1 MLVLVACTLCMGAW
15 QATAH
20 AAAQPSIYAAR
31 HCFLISPCLFGLV
44 CCVWRR
50 RAQGYDSGL
59 LDTVKDKVTLY
70 STSVGD
76 AMPFTTLEAAIG
88 QNQILRESRLGSQL
102 TVWVGSRAG
111 EGVRVHLC
119 RPESATEM
127 DCGDGK
133 DNDCDGYTDS
143 EDTDCKSGPSTAR
156 RLLLEQLET
165 QTVVFSAPPAR
176 LGPSLVG

>member
-1 MLVLVACTLCMGAW
+1 MSCSLTARNAHCLLAIVVVVLVC
-15 QATAH
+15 
-20 AAAQPSIYAAR
+20 
-31 HCFLISPCLFGLV
+31 
-44 CCVWRR
+44 R

-88 QNQILRESRLGSQL
+88 PNQILRESRLGSQL

-119 RPESATEM
+119 RTEAATET

-133 DNDCDGYTDS
+133 DNNCDGYTDS
-143 EDTDCKSGPSTAR
+143 EDTDCKAGPSTKR
-156 RLLLEQLET
+156 RLLLAPLHEPNTGTGGFGGSALSWRN
-165 QTVVFSAPPAR
+165 QTWSVLASPPR
-176 LGPSLVG
+176 QQS

>member
-1 MLVLVACTLCMGAW
+1 MI
-15 QATAH
+15 QTA
-20 AAAQPSIYAAR
+20 Y
-31 HCFLISPCLFGLV
+31 CCCPC
-44 CCVWRR
+44 R

-88 QNQILRESRLGSQL
+88 PNQILRESRLGSQL
-102 TVWVGSRAG
+102 NVWVGSRAG

-119 RPESATEM
+119 RPEAATES

-133 DNDCDGYTDS
+133 DNDCDGYTDK
-143 EDTDCKSGPSTAR
+143 EDTECRPGPTTSR
-156 RLLLEQLET
+156 RLLAEPLINTATSLPLSL
-165 QTVVFSAPPAR
+165 QTTTVAATPPR
-176 LGPSLVG
+176 LGDS